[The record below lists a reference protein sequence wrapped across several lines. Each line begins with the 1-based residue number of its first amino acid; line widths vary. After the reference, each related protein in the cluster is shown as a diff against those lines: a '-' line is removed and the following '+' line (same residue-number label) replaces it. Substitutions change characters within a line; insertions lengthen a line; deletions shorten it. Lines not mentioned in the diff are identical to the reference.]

1 MDNHKDIFEKACLI
15 QFSSSVWQSSRV
27 LNHDVLAQKIGQEN
41 EWLRGRK
48 FLINP
53 ELLGPIKTAIQQ
65 ARKTIQKHSLPFP
78 ISSIYLVPKESL
90 SEIDDKM
97 QYFKERF
104 WEKVDNFEAMY
115 ETGREE
121 AKSVLGDLFNESDYP
136 TDIMSKFNFEWRYFE
151 MSTPGKSKVL
161 SPEIYKREKEKF
173 INLMDETREL
183 AMVALREEF
192 SGVISNLVDRLNS
205 KEGTPK
211 VISNGMFNKLNEF
224 LDEFSTRN
232 IFMDEK
238 LIELTEEAKQLING
252 ASPYGLKYNDVMRKK
267 IANGMSDLTQ
277 SISEAIQDMP
287 RRKLRIAVNE

>member
-1 MDNHKDIFEKACLI
+1 MESHRDIFERACLI

-27 LNHDVLAQKIGQEN
+27 LNHKVLAEKIGHEN

-78 ISSIYLVPKESL
+78 ISSIFLVPKESL
-90 SEIDDKM
+90 SEIDEKM
-97 QYFKERF
+97 QYFKNRF
-104 WEKVDNFEAMY
+104 WDNVDAFEAMY

-121 AKSVLGDLFNESDYP
+121 ARSVLGDLFSESDYP
-136 TDIMSKFNFEWRYFE
+136 TDIMAKFNFEWRYFE
-151 MSTPGKSKVL
+151 LSIPGKSKIL

-192 SGVISNLVDRLNS
+192 SGVVSNLVDRLNS
-205 KEGTPK
+205 NEGTPK
-211 VISNGMFNKLNEF
+211 VISNSMFNKLNEF

-238 LIELTEEAKQLING
+238 LIELTEEAKNIVNG
-252 ASPYGLKYNDVMRKK
+252 ASPYGLKYNDVLRKK
-267 IANGMSDLTQ
+267 IANGMSKLTE

-287 RRKLRIAVNE
+287 RRKIRIAVNE

>member
-104 WEKVDNFEAMY
+104 WEKVDNFESMY

-151 MSTPGKSKVL
+151 LSTPGKSKVL

-238 LIELTEEAKQLING
+238 LIELTEEAKHLING